1 MSEAAETR
9 ESLQKTSLS
18 VGGMSCA
25 ACVVRVERALSGLEG
40 VEQAAVN
47 FATEKA
53 QVVYDPKKLDLE
65 KFREAIEG
73 AGYQFRGVDR
83 AELRDREREEREA
96 ELKRLKKKFTFSV
109 AAGVVIMVLSMPHF
123 FPVLNQIPHQVL
135 FVIVFILTTPVQFW
149 AGKQFMDGA
158 WNGLKHGSAD
168 MNTLIAV
175 GTLSAYLYSTVAT
188 FFPKIFTRSGLKAE
202 IYFDSAAMIIALIL
216 LGRLLEARAKGQT
229 SGAIRK
235 LMGLAPKTARVIREG
250 QEVDLPVEA
259 VRMGDRIRVRPGEK
273 IPVDGRVLEGQ
284 SAVDESMLT
293 GESLPVDKRPGD
305 EVIGATLNKSG
316 SFTFEALRIGEE
328 TALAQIIRLVEQA
341 QGSKAPIQRLADKVA
356 GVFVPVVMG
365 IAVIT
370 FLVWYFWGPAPNL
383 TYAMLNFVAVLIIA
397 CPCALGLATPTA
409 IMVGTGKGAENGIL
423 IKGGESLESIHTLT
437 TIVFDKTGTLT
448 RGEPTVTDVQ
458 PAEGNSSEAIL
469 SLAAALEWGSE
480 HPLGEAIVRRA
491 REQGL
496 PLEAVENFESLP
508 GQGVKALCGG
518 QEVFL
523 GNWRLM
529 AAAGIPLGEFKTLGD
544 RLAQQGK
551 TLMYLARERKILGV
565 LALADTLKEHAAE
578 AVTALKGMGLEVVM
592 LTGDNRQTAEAI
604 GRQLDLDRVI
614 AEVLPQDKTEQIRAL
629 QAQGKKVAM
638 VGDGIND
645 APALAQAD
653 VGIAIGSGTDV
664 AMEASDITLIRDD
677 LRVIVT
683 AINLSRR
690 TIKTITQN
698 LFWAFFYNV
707 LGIPIAAGTLYPFWG
722 ILLNPVLA
730 SAAMAFSSVSVVSNS
745 LRLRRF
751 QLK

>member
-1 MSEAAETR
+1 
-9 ESLQKTSLS
+9 
-18 VGGMSCA
+18 
-25 ACVVRVERALSGLEG
+25 VEE
-40 VEQAAVN
+40 AAVN

-53 QVVYDPKKLDLE
+53 RITYDPRRIDLD
-65 KFREAIEG
+65 KFRETIEE

-83 AELRDREREEREA
+83 AELRDREREERA
-96 ELKRLKKKFTFSV
+96 QELKLLKNKFLFSV
-109 AAGVVIMVLSMPHF
+109 VAGALIMILSMPHF
-123 FPVLNQIPHQVL
+123 FPFLRDVSHRAL
-135 FVIVFILTTPVQFW
+135 FVIVFLLTVPVQFW
-149 AGKQFMDGA
+149 AGRQFIEGA
-158 WNGLKHGSAD
+158 WKGLKHGSAD

-175 GTLSAYLYSTVAT
+175 GTLSAFIYSTVVT
-188 FFPKIFTRSGLKAE
+188 FFPEIFTDRGLPAD

-229 SGAIRK
+229 SEAIRK
-235 LMGLAPKTARVIREG
+235 LMGLAPKTARVVREG
-250 QEVDLPVEA
+250 RETDIPVEE
-259 VRMGDRIRVRPGEK
+259 VRLGDRVLVRPGEK
-273 IPVDGRVLEGQ
+273 VPVDGRVLEGQ
-284 SAVDESMLT
+284 SAVDESMIT
-293 GESLPVDKRPGD
+293 GESLPVDKKPGD

-316 SFTFEALRIGEE
+316 SFLFEATRIGEE

-341 QGSKAPIQRLADKVA
+341 QGSKAPIQRLADRVA
-356 GVFVPVVMG
+356 GVFVPVVMA
-365 IAVIT
+365 IALIT
-370 FLVWYFWGPAPNL
+370 FLVWYFWGPPPTLAL
-383 TYAMLNFVAVLIIA
+383 ALLNFVAVLIIA

-409 IMVGTGKGAENGIL
+409 IMVGTGKGAEQGIL
-423 IKGGESLESIHTLT
+423 IKGGESLESIHSLT

-448 RGEPTVTDVQ
+448 KGELTVTDLQ
-458 PAEGNSSEAIL
+458 PAAGMSPEAL
-469 SLAAALEWGSE
+469 LTLAAALERGSE

-496 PLEAVENFESLP
+496 PLEPVEDFESLP
-508 GQGVKALCGG
+508 GQGVRARYQEK
-518 QEVFL
+518 EVFL

-529 AAAGIPLGEFKTLGD
+529 AAERIPLGEFKSLGD
-544 RLAQQGK
+544 ALAEQGK
-551 TLMYLARERKILGV
+551 TLMYLAREKKILG
-565 LALADTLKEHAAE
+565 LFALADTLKEHAAE
-578 AVTALKGMGLEVVM
+578 AVTALKDMGLEVVM

-604 GRQLDLDRVI
+604 GRQLHLDRVV
-614 AEVLPQDKTEQIRAL
+614 AEVLPQDKTAQIRAM
-629 QAQGKKVAM
+629 QAQGEKVAM

-683 AINLSRR
+683 AIRLSRR

-722 ILLNPVLA
+722 ILLNPILA

-751 QLK
+751 KA

>member
-1 MSEAAETR
+1 VPEVSESR
-9 ESLQKTSLS
+9 EGLEKTTLS

-25 ACVVRVERALSGLEG
+25 ACVVRVEKALAGLEG
-40 VEQAAVN
+40 VAEADVN

-53 QVVYDPKKLDLE
+53 RVLYDPRRVDLE
-65 KFREAIEG
+65 KFRETIEE
-73 AGYQFRGVDR
+73 AGYQFRGIDR
-83 AELRDREREEREA
+83 AELRDREREERERD
-96 ELKRLKKKFTFSV
+96 LKLLQKKFLFSV
-109 AAGVVIMVLSMPHF
+109 AAGAVIMILSMPHF
-123 FPVLNQIPHQVL
+123 IPVLRDVPQRLL
-135 FVIVFILTTPVQFW
+135 FVIVFILTIPVQFW
-149 AGKQFMDGA
+149 AGRQFIAGA
-158 WNGLKHGSAD
+158 WKGLLHGSAD

-175 GTLSAYLYSTVAT
+175 GTLSAFIYSTVVT
-188 FFPKIFTRSGLKAE
+188 FSPEIFIGRGLPADV
-202 IYFDSAAMIIALIL
+202 YFDSAAMIIALIL

-229 SGAIRK
+229 SEAIRK
-235 LMGLAPKTARVIREG
+235 LMGLAPQTARVVRDGMET
-250 QEVDLPVEA
+250 DLPLEE
-259 VRMGDRIRVRPGEK
+259 VRRGEQIRVRPGEK
-273 IPVDGRVLEGQ
+273 IPVDGKILEGQ

-293 GESLPVDKRPGD
+293 GESLPVDKKPGD
-305 EVIGATLNKSG
+305 EVVGATLNKSG
-316 SFTFEALRIGEE
+316 TFLFEATRIGEE

-356 GVFVPVVMG
+356 GVFVPVVLA
-365 IAVIT
+365 IALGT
-370 FLVWYFWGPAPNL
+370 FLVWYFWGPPPTL
-383 TYAMLNFVAVLIIA
+383 TLALLNFVAVLIIA

-409 IMVGTGKGAENGIL
+409 IMVGTGKGAEQGIL
-423 IKGGESLESIHTLT
+423 IKGGESLEAIHSLT

-448 RGEPTVTDVQ
+448 KGELTVTDMQ
-458 PAEGNSSEAIL
+458 PAAGLSPEGL
-469 SLAAALEWGSE
+469 LTLAAALERGSE
-480 HPLGEAIVRRA
+480 HPLGEAILRRA
-491 REQGL
+491 GKQGL
-496 PLEAVENFESLP
+496 PLEAVEHFEALP
-508 GQGVKALCGG
+508 GQGVKALYRGK
-518 QEVFL
+518 EVLL

-529 AAAGIPLGEFKTLGD
+529 AAEGIPLGEFKTRGD
-544 RLAQQGK
+544 SLAGQGK
-551 TLMYLARERKILGV
+551 TLMYLAREKKILGV
-565 LALADTLKEHAAE
+565 LALADTLKEHAHE
-578 AVTALKGMGLEVVM
+578 AVQALKAMGLEVIM

-604 GRQLDLDRVI
+604 ARQLQLDRVI

-664 AMEASDITLIRDD
+664 ALEASDITLIRDD

-683 AINLSRR
+683 AIRLSRR

-751 QLK
+751 KA